1 MSFLRVL
8 ADFTACQPL
17 GLIYAVEAR
26 DKEREREEKENRGN
40 GWKRGKK
47 KGRDRRRKEGSW
59 KREKK
64 GQHGSRGVNAS
75 INRAFVE
82 GNKKKRYAWMDGG
95 FSTLIKKKKVS
106 GKVKVNQN
114 GLFQN
119 FFPPL
124 SLPLFLLLFHSLS
137 ALWCSIFVKREK
149 GRCRFVRF
157 RTNLKN
163 AKAFLKLRF
172 STFRFSS
179 PPVCN

>member
-17 GLIYAVEAR
+17 GLIYAVEA
-26 DKEREREEKENRGN
+26 KEREREEKENRGN
-40 GWKRGKK
+40 GWKRGEK

-82 GNKKKRYAWMDGG
+82 GNKKKTICMDGRWI
-95 FSTLIKKKKVS
+95 FDSYKKKKKVS

-114 GLFQN
+114 ELFQN

-137 ALWCSIFVKREK
+137 TLWCSIFVKREK
-149 GRCRFVRF
+149 GRCRFIRF

>member
-1 MSFLRVL
+1 
-8 ADFTACQPL
+8 
-17 GLIYAVEAR
+17 
-26 DKEREREEKENRGN
+26 
-40 GWKRGKK
+40 
-47 KGRDRRRKEGSW
+47 
-59 KREKK
+59 
-64 GQHGSRGVNAS
+64 
-75 INRAFVE
+75 
-82 GNKKKRYAWMDGG
+82 MDGG

-137 ALWCSIFVKREK
+137 ALWCSISVKREK
-149 GRCRFVRF
+149 GRCRFIRF

-172 STFRFSS
+172 FPPFVSLLLRCATNCTLLIFSYNFSFLFFFGYFS
-179 PPVCN
+179 PPLSFPLSTVSSFGRGRFGFRTESIPFS

>member
-1 MSFLRVL
+1 
-8 ADFTACQPL
+8 
-17 GLIYAVEAR
+17 
-26 DKEREREEKENRGN
+26 
-40 GWKRGKK
+40 
-47 KGRDRRRKEGSW
+47 
-59 KREKK
+59 
-64 GQHGSRGVNAS
+64 
-75 INRAFVE
+75 
-82 GNKKKRYAWMDGG
+82 MDGRWI
-95 FSTLIKKKKVS
+95 FDSYKKKKVS

-163 AKAFLKLRF
+163 AKAFLKFVFPSFVSLLLWCATNCTLLIF
-172 STFRFSS
+172 SYIIFLSFFFGYFS
-179 PPVCN
+179 PPLSFPLSTVLLSRIREEEDFVFEPNRSPFPREMNGVYVQLFNAILQ